1 MTQDGAHTVAAAR
14 GSPLPVHLFV
24 FFIFNMSFICLL
36 VTLPCRSNPIYS
48 HQDLILIGFQ
58 AKMDITSTFSWTH
71 NIPPE
76 IARPSGAPGIV
87 IGQGNDDLFGDDRIQ
102 CRLDRRLCNQ
112 VCSSERNYKTLQ
124 RPKVEST
131 TEMDKRD

>member
-1 MTQDGAHTVAAAR
+1 MDGKMAAHTVAAAR

-24 FFIFNMSFICLL
+24 FFIFYMSFICLL

-58 AKMDITSTFSWTH
+58 AKMDITSTFSQTH

-76 IARPSGAPGIV
+76 IARPSGTPWIV
-87 IGQGNDDLFGDDRIQ
+87 IGPG
-102 CRLDRRLCNQ
+102 RRRRGGG
-112 VCSSERNYKTLQ
+112 RNADAGQACQL
-124 RPKVEST
+124 S
-131 TEMDKRD
+131 